1 MSVCVKRF
9 QGLPLVEQHI
19 EAEARTLGETDSVR
33 AHKNQWS
40 MVELQPRRTQTLLVP
55 FLDWSSV
62 RNTKLNSIT
71 MLVLL
76 GTSLLFW
83 VDLGTTVMHGML
95 YGIESNRS

>member
-62 RNTKLNSIT
+62 R
-71 MLVLL
+71 VLL

-83 VDLGTTVMHGML
+83 VDLGRTVMHGML